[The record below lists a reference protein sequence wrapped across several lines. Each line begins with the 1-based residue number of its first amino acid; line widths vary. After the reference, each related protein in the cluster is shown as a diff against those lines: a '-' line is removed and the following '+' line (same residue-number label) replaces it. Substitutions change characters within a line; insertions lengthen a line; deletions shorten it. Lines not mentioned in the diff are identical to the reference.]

1 MAKGMATV
9 IGRRKMCRAHAG
21 DQALPVIMYM
31 AFGDGGV
38 DSSGAVIE
46 PAGDETAL
54 RHELMRKEIEGHRY
68 VNEDETTC
76 RYRVRLAQSELA
88 CQSISEQGLYDSD
101 GDLVGYK
108 TFLPKGKDGDMEFIF
123 DMDEIF

>member
-9 IGRRKMCRAHAG
+9 IGRRKICRAHAG
-21 DQALPVIMYM
+21 DQTLPEIAYM
-31 AFGDGGV
+31 AFGNGGV
-38 DSSGAVIE
+38 DSSGEVIE
-46 PAGDETAL
+46 ATGEETAL
-54 RHELMRKEIEGHRY
+54 RKELLRKKIEGHWY

-76 RYRVRLAQSELA
+76 RYRVRLTKSELVN
-88 CQSISEQGLYDSD
+88 QSISEQGLYDSD